1 MPSGAFPRWK
11 NFCGV
16 EHLLS
21 IGRKKAIL
29 FLGASLLL
37 ALCGG
42 APAAQAEIARTGAV
56 TEASYWQAK
65 QENGD
70 AVRLTPAE
78 IEALNAKMR
87 KSEPTLRAMADE
99 PAEQDGET
107 VKSSIWASTQE
118 YWPQDAMPSAYT
130 ADGALTWENWN
141 AMLTNRNIA
150 DVPAQVKVRYAVT
163 TRRANMRLLPSQQG
177 LYEGTGELSRHY
189 DDLQATA
196 VDPAEAVAVWHV
208 SMDGAFA
215 FVETRNYRGW
225 LPLADLA
232 FTDRETWLQFARP
245 ADFFVVMK
253 DKIRLQAEGTQ
264 QVYQM
269 GAKIPARV
277 ENGTE
282 TLLLP
287 VRQADGQLAIVRGGA
302 DIGGLHHGFLPFTDN
317 QVFKQ
322 AFSFLGDVYG
332 WGGQDESVDCS
343 SFVGDV
349 YRSMGI
355 EIPRD
360 ADRQEA
366 ALVHN
371 LPLGG
376 FSTADRYAD
385 VRTARPGALLFK
397 PGHVMLY
404 LGTDEAGTPLVIHC
418 ASSYYE
424 GGVKH
429 YVRRVLVSDLTYRNG
444 AGTETIDALT
454 SIGQVQ

>member
-1 MPSGAFPRWK
+1 MPSGAFSRWK
-11 NFCGV
+11 NFYEV

-56 TEASYWQAK
+56 TETAYWQAK
-65 QENGD
+65 QEDGD

-78 IEALNAKMR
+78 IEALNARMR

-99 PAEQDGET
+99 PAEQDGEA

-118 YWPQDAMPSAYT
+118 CWPQDAMPSAYT
-130 ADGALTWENWN
+130 ADGALTWEKWN

-150 DVPAQVKVRYAVT
+150 NVPAKAELRYAVT
-163 TRRANMRLLPSQQG
+163 TRRGNMRLLPSHQG
-177 LYEGTGELSRHY
+177 LYDGIGELATHY
-189 DDLQATA
+189 DNLQATA

-232 FTDRETWLQFARP
+232 FTNRETWLQFARP
-245 ADFFVVMK
+245 ADFFVVTK

-269 GAKIPARV
+269 GAKIPAQV
-277 ENGTE
+277 ENGAE

-343 SFVGDV
+343 SFAGDV

-429 YVRRVLVSDLTYRNG
+429 YVRRVLVSDLTYCNG